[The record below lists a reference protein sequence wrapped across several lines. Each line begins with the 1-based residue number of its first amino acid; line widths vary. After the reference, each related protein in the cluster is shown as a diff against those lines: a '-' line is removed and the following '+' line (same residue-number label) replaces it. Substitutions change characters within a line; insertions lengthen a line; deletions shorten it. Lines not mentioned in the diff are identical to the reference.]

1 MEMFCDQFVKS
12 VKIINFLH
20 EKQIWR
26 ALNSF
31 SESNMLLA
39 VQLGTDILTKLSARG
54 NANKLQPWKQFEA
67 VFSQEQQ
74 QNDSG
79 GQGII
84 ISGDCKS

>member
-54 NANKLQPWKQFEA
+54 NANKLQP
-67 VFSQEQQ
+67 
-74 QNDSG
+74 
-79 GQGII
+79 
-84 ISGDCKS
+84 

>member
-1 MEMFCDQFVKS
+1 
-12 VKIINFLH
+12 
-20 EKQIWR
+20 
-26 ALNSF
+26 
-31 SESNMLLA
+31 MLLA

-54 NANKLQPWKQFEA
+54 NANKLQQWKQFEA

-79 GQGII
+79 GQGIV